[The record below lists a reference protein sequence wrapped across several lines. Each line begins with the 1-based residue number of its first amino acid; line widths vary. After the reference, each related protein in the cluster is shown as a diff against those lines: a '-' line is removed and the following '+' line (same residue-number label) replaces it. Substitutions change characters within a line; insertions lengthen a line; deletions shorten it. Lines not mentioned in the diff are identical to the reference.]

1 MSHESVAEQVLAEV
15 QAQTPDE
22 QAAVPDMP
30 EDASGA
36 ADFEAADVEIE
47 EAAEDGAEPKRRGLS
62 WEQAI
67 KSVPPDIAKLMRNMQ
82 ADYTRKTQELSEQRK
97 TFMAEREALM
107 KGKQALSTEADL
119 PEYDPF
125 DEATIQ
131 ARIEREVN
139 KRLQMVLEPMQAEYE
154 QQVAQDSYK
163 TFLNEHP
170 DFETDTGLRSEVQHL
185 LESNESLDLETAY
198 WAARG
203 KRAKQEA
210 AKASQERAAKRAA
223 AKQAALTATG
233 TPRRA
238 GAQGRPTA
246 GDLKRASAADILA
259 IAQAMHRK

>member
-15 QAQTPDE
+15 QAQTAGE
-22 QAAVPDMP
+22 EVAVPDVPQAEEGM
-30 EDASGA
+30 
-36 ADFEAADVEIE
+36 EAADVEIE
-47 EAAEDGAEPKRRGLS
+47 EAGEDGAEPKRRGLS

-97 TFMAEREALM
+97 SFIAEREALM
-107 KGKQALSTEADL
+107 KGKQSLTLEGDL
-119 PEYDPF
+119 PDYDPF

-163 TFLNEHP
+163 TFLAEHP

-185 LESNESLDLETAY
+185 LESNDSLDLETAY

-210 AKASQERAAKRAA
+210 AQASQERAAKRAA
-223 AKQAALTATG
+223 AKEAALKGTG
-233 TPRRA
+233 SPRRA
-238 GAQGRPTA
+238 GTQGRPSR

-259 IAQAMHRK
+259 MAQAMHRR

>member
-15 QAQTPDE
+15 QAQTAGE
-22 QAAVPDMP
+22 EVAVPDVPQAEEGM
-30 EDASGA
+30 
-36 ADFEAADVEIE
+36 EAADVEIE
-47 EAAEDGAEPKRRGLS
+47 EAGEDGAEPKRRGLS

-97 TFMAEREALM
+97 SFMAEREALM
-107 KGKQALSTEADL
+107 KGKQSLTLEGDL
-119 PEYDPF
+119 PDYDPF

-163 TFLNEHP
+163 TFLAEHP

-185 LESNESLDLETAY
+185 LESNDSLDLETAY

-210 AKASQERAAKRAA
+210 AQASQERAAKRAA
-223 AKQAALTATG
+223 AKEAALKGTG
-233 TPRRA
+233 SPRRA
-238 GAQGRPTA
+238 GTQGRPSR

-259 IAQAMHRK
+259 MAQAMHRR

>member
-15 QAQTPDE
+15 QAQTAGE
-22 QAAVPDMP
+22 EVAVPDVP
-30 EDASGA
+30 QAEEGI
-36 ADFEAADVEIE
+36 EAADVEIE
-47 EAAEDGAEPKRRGLS
+47 EAGEDGAEPKRRGLS

-97 TFMAEREALM
+97 SFIAEREALM
-107 KGKQALSTEADL
+107 KGKQSLTLEGDL
-119 PEYDPF
+119 PDYDPF

-163 TFLNEHP
+163 TFLAEHP

-185 LESNESLDLETAY
+185 LESNDSLDLETAY

-210 AKASQERAAKRAA
+210 AQASQERAAKRAA
-223 AKQAALTATG
+223 AKEAALKGTG
-233 TPRRA
+233 SPRRA
-238 GAQGRPTA
+238 GTQGRPSR

-259 IAQAMHRK
+259 MAQAMHRR

>member
-15 QAQTPDE
+15 QAQTAGE
-22 QAAVPDMP
+22 EVAVPDVPQAEEGM
-30 EDASGA
+30 
-36 ADFEAADVEIE
+36 EAADVEIE
-47 EAAEDGAEPKRRGLS
+47 EAGEDGAEPKRRGLS

-97 TFMAEREALM
+97 SFMAEREALM
-107 KGKQALSTEADL
+107 KGKQSLTLEGDL
-119 PEYDPF
+119 PDYDPF

-163 TFLNEHP
+163 TFLAEHP

-185 LESNESLDLETAY
+185 LEGNDSLDLETAY

-210 AKASQERAAKRAA
+210 AQASQERAAKRAA
-223 AKQAALTATG
+223 AKEAALKGTG
-233 TPRRA
+233 SPRRA
-238 GAQGRPTA
+238 GTQGRPSR

-259 IAQAMHRK
+259 MAQAMHRR

>member
-15 QAQTPDE
+15 QAQTAGE
-22 QAAVPDMP
+22 EVAVPDVP
-30 EDASGA
+30 QAEEGI
-36 ADFEAADVEIE
+36 EAADVEIE
-47 EAAEDGAEPKRRGLS
+47 EAGEDGAEPKRRGLS

-97 TFMAEREALM
+97 SFIAEREALM
-107 KGKQALSTEADL
+107 KGKQSLTLEGDL
-119 PEYDPF
+119 PDYDPF

-163 TFLNEHP
+163 TFLSEHP

-185 LESNESLDLETAY
+185 LESNDSLDLETAY

-210 AKASQERAAKRAA
+210 AQASQERAAKRAA
-223 AKQAALTATG
+223 AKEAALKGTG
-233 TPRRA
+233 SPRRA
-238 GAQGRPTA
+238 GTQGRPSR

-259 IAQAMHRK
+259 MAQAMHRR

>member
-15 QAQTPDE
+15 QAQTQTAGE
-22 QAAVPDMP
+22 EVAVPDVP
-30 EDASGA
+30 QAEEGI
-36 ADFEAADVEIE
+36 EAADVEIE
-47 EAAEDGAEPKRRGLS
+47 EAGEDGAEPKRRGLS

-97 TFMAEREALM
+97 SFIAEREALM
-107 KGKQALSTEADL
+107 KGKQSLTLEGDL
-119 PEYDPF
+119 PDYDPF

-163 TFLNEHP
+163 TFLAEHP

-210 AKASQERAAKRAA
+210 AQASQERAAKRAA
-223 AKQAALTATG
+223 AKEAALKGTG
-233 TPRRA
+233 SPRRA
-238 GAQGRPTA
+238 GTQGRPSR

-259 IAQAMHRK
+259 MAQAMHRR

>member
-15 QAQTPDE
+15 QAQTAGE
-22 QAAVPDMP
+22 EVAVPDVP
-30 EDASGA
+30 QAEEGI
-36 ADFEAADVEIE
+36 EAADVEIE
-47 EAAEDGAEPKRRGLS
+47 EAGEDGAEPKRRGLS

-97 TFMAEREALM
+97 SFMAEREALM
-107 KGKQALSTEADL
+107 KGKQSLTLEGDL
-119 PEYDPF
+119 PDYDPF

-163 TFLNEHP
+163 TFLAEHP

-185 LESNESLDLETAY
+185 LESNDSLDLETAY

-210 AKASQERAAKRAA
+210 AQASQERAAKRAA
-223 AKQAALTATG
+223 AKEAALKGTG
-233 TPRRA
+233 SPRRA
-238 GAQGRPTA
+238 GTQGRPSR

-259 IAQAMHRK
+259 MAQAMHRR

>member
-15 QAQTPDE
+15 QAQTAGE
-22 QAAVPDMP
+22 EVAVPDVP
-30 EDASGA
+30 QAEEGI
-36 ADFEAADVEIE
+36 EAADVEIE
-47 EAAEDGAEPKRRGLS
+47 EAGEDGAEPKRRGLS

-97 TFMAEREALM
+97 TFLAEREALM
-107 KGKQALSTEADL
+107 KGKQSLTLEGDL
-119 PEYDPF
+119 PDYDPF

-163 TFLNEHP
+163 TFLSEHP

-185 LESNESLDLETAY
+185 LESNDSLDLETAY

-210 AKASQERAAKRAA
+210 AQASQERAAKRAA
-223 AKQAALTATG
+223 AKEAALKGTG
-233 TPRRA
+233 SPRRA
-238 GAQGRPTA
+238 GTQGRPSR

-259 IAQAMHRK
+259 MAQAMHRR

>member
-15 QAQTPDE
+15 QAQTAGE
-22 QAAVPDMP
+22 EVAVPDVP
-30 EDASGA
+30 QQEAGEA
-36 ADFEAADVEIE
+36 IEAADVEIE
-47 EAAEDGAEPKRRGLS
+47 EAGEDGAEPKRRGLS

-97 TFMAEREALM
+97 SFIAEREALM
-107 KGKQALSTEADL
+107 KGKQSLTLEGDL
-119 PEYDPF
+119 PDYDPF

-163 TFLNEHP
+163 TFLSEHP

-185 LESNESLDLETAY
+185 LESNDSLDLETAY

-210 AKASQERAAKRAA
+210 AQASQERAAKRAA
-223 AKQAALTATG
+223 AKEAALKGTG
-233 TPRRA
+233 SPRRA
-238 GAQGRPTA
+238 GTQGRPSR

-259 IAQAMHRK
+259 MAQAMHRR

>member
-15 QAQTPDE
+15 QAQTAGE
-22 QAAVPDMP
+22 EVAVPDVP
-30 EDASGA
+30 QAEEGI
-36 ADFEAADVEIE
+36 EAADVEIE
-47 EAAEDGAEPKRRGLS
+47 EAGEDGAEPKRRGLS

-97 TFMAEREALM
+97 SFMAEREALM
-107 KGKQALSTEADL
+107 KGKQSLTLEGDL
-119 PEYDPF
+119 PDYDPF

-163 TFLNEHP
+163 TFLAEHP

-210 AKASQERAAKRAA
+210 AQASQERAAKRAA
-223 AKQAALTATG
+223 AKEAALKGTG
-233 TPRRA
+233 SPRRA
-238 GAQGRPTA
+238 GTQGRPSR

-259 IAQAMHRK
+259 MAQAMHRR

>member
-15 QAQTPDE
+15 QAQTAGE
-22 QAAVPDMP
+22 EVAVPDVP
-30 EDASGA
+30 QAEEGI
-36 ADFEAADVEIE
+36 EAADVEIE
-47 EAAEDGAEPKRRGLS
+47 EAGEDGAEPKRRGLS

-97 TFMAEREALM
+97 SFMAEREALM
-107 KGKQALSTEADL
+107 KGKQSLTLEGDL
-119 PEYDPF
+119 PDYDPF

-163 TFLNEHP
+163 TFLAEHP

-185 LESNESLDLETAY
+185 LEGNDSLDLETAY

-210 AKASQERAAKRAA
+210 AQASQERAAKRAA
-223 AKQAALTATG
+223 AKEAALKGTG
-233 TPRRA
+233 SPRRA
-238 GAQGRPTA
+238 GTQGRPSR

-259 IAQAMHRK
+259 MAQAMHRR